1 MEYFGYVTY
10 MKKKKTKD
18 EILFKNLIYERVL
31 IDTIERFVW

>member
-10 MKKKKTKD
+10 MKKKD